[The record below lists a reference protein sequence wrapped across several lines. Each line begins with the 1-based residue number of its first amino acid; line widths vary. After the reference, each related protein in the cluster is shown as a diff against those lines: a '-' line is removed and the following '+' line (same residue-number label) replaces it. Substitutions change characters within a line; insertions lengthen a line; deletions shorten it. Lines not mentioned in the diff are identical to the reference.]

1 MWKFIRSKK
10 AEATYGAIVVAGC
23 TVMVLRNLY
32 RRIKK
37 KKKT

>member
-10 AEATYGAIVVAGC
+10 AEAIYGVIVVAGC
-23 TVMVLRNLY
+23 TAMLAEKLY